1 MRMQGK
7 AEEVKVDQ
15 VEEEADL
22 LSVSPKNKTWT
33 SSEESTMKQTLG
45 SIQRDFLTAT
55 IVPK

>member
-1 MRMQGK
+1 MRMQGN

-33 SSEESTMKQTLG
+33 SS
-45 SIQRDFLTAT
+45 
-55 IVPK
+55 